1 MSTFITVFILAFAI
15 AFSRYL
21 TIQSIPKMV
30 GELIL
35 GISSNPYVLLNPVRC
50 AGTYYRDL
58 PGDRISGTYL
68 YPPLP
73 PASNVHG
80 RKTAAIRCCADRW
93 NHAGHDDPARGYQ
106 FVCGPGS
113 QWSKTEWYDPQ
124 DYPFP
129 AGHVCCATG
138 AGLCTLDFYLPA

>member
-50 AGTYYRDL
+50 AGTY
-58 PGDRISGTYL
+58 IQK
-68 YPPLP
+68 
-73 PASNVHG
+73 NVL
-80 RKTAAIRCCADRW
+80 TFSLLEI
-93 NHAGHDDPARGYQ
+93 Q
-106 FVCGPGS
+106 
-113 QWSKTEWYDPQ
+113 
-124 DYPFP
+124 
-129 AGHVCCATG
+129 
-138 AGLCTLDFYLPA
+138 